1 MPAGLRLK
9 SGQPDCPREALLRP
23 LLATLVVLA
32 GGLCTA
38 KGLAQAPA
46 PQPTDLDQF
55 MARALQRRDIDR
67 KALADY
73 VLDEVETFEVLAPG
87 KVPVAR
93 MRREYTWYVRD
104 GFHVRSPVR
113 FDGVPIPEA
122 DRRAYEE
129 KWLKSE
135 QNRRKYRTERDV
147 KRAAEGKGPALSAP
161 SINEPRFVSES
172 YFMDFRFEPGNY
184 YLAGKETL
192 EGKELLKIDYLPT
205 KLFDEHES
213 ESDKEQ
219 NAAKDGNESKDPKDA
234 KASKDAN
241 DPKNT
246 KDSKDAHDK
255 KDKKDSK
262 KQQKERAEEDAI
274 SRKMEKTSQV
284 TLWVDPAT
292 QQIVKYTFDNVWLDF
307 LPAGWLVKID
317 DIRASMQMGQPF
329 PGVWL
334 PHNLSIHAGFT
345 VALGSM
351 ELQYRREF
359 SNFRKADVT
368 STIKIPKGGKQ

>member
-1 MPAGLRLK
+1 M
-9 SGQPDCPREALLRP
+9 RP
-23 LLATLVVLA
+23 LLATVVVLI
-32 GGLCTA
+32 GGL
-38 KGLAQAPA
+38 L
-46 PQPTDLDQF
+46 QPTDLDQF

-67 KALADY
+67 KTLADY

-104 GFHVRSPVR
+104 GIHVRSPVR

-122 DRRAYEE
+122 DRRAYED

-135 QNRRKYRTERDV
+135 ESRRKYRTERDA
-147 KRAAEGKGPALSAP
+147 KREAEGKGPVLSAP

-184 YLAGKETL
+184 YLAGKETI

-205 KLFDEHES
+205 KLFDEEPS
-213 ESDKEQ
+213 EMDKED
-219 NAAKDGNESKDPKDA
+219 AAAHKTDDKKAEDA
-234 KASKDAN
+234 KKDE
-241 DPKNT
+241 K
-246 KDSKDAHDK
+246 KDDK
-255 KDKKDSK
+255 KHDEKKKDSK
-262 KQQKERAEEDAI
+262 KEQKEKAQEDAI
-274 SRKMEKTSQV
+274 DRKMDKTSQV
-284 TLWVDPAT
+284 TLWVDPQT

-317 DIRASMQMGQPF
+317 DLRASMQMGQPF
-329 PGVWL
+329 PGIWL
-334 PHNLSIHAGFT
+334 PHNMNIHAGFT

-359 SNFRKADVT
+359 SNYRKADV
-368 STIKIPKGGKQ
+368 SSKVKVPKDGK